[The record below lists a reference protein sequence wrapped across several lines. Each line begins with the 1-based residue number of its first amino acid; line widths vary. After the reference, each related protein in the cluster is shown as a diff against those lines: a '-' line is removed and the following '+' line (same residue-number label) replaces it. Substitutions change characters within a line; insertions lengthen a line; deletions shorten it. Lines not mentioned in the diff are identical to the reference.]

1 MAALNQIFDPSRRD
15 VKRLQKTADRILALE
30 DAMAALSDSALRD
43 KTALFRKRLKDG
55 EPLDHLTAEAFAVV
69 REAAYR
75 AIGLKP
81 FPVQLIGGLVLHEGN
96 IAEMKTGEGKTL
108 VAALPLLLLL
118 SGIWSWLPLSLCLLA
133 LVVWK
138 HRENIARLRAG
149 TEKSWLKSK
158 HKE

>member
-55 EPLDHLTAEAFAVV
+55 EPLDNLTAEAFAVV

-108 VAALPLLLLL
+108 VAALPTYLNALEGKGVFVVTVNDYLA
-118 SGIWSWLPLSLCLLA
+118 LSLI
-133 LVVWK
+133 
-138 HRENIARLRAG
+138 HI
-149 TEKSWLKSK
+149 
-158 HKE
+158 